1 MTAMNSN
8 RDQPH
13 RYARRPRFAVKSAI
27 KTASALL
34 VLSALTVE
42 SAAFTTGPAV
52 VKSPLDTREY
62 RVLRLD
68 NGLKVLLVSDPGAD
82 KAAASLDLNIGSGS
96 DPRGWNG
103 LAHFLEHMLFLG
115 TEKYPQAGEYQ
126 KYIGDHGGTTN
137 AFTSFSHTNY
147 HFEVGAAHL
156 VTALDRFAQFF
167 IAPTFDATFVERER
181 AVVHSEYQA
190 RRKDE
195 FRRLWSV
202 RRRALNPAH
211 PGSRF
216 TTGSAHTLRDRDGI
230 SVRDQLIEFYN
241 RHYSANLMTLA
252 VVGREPLIQLEHW
265 VTRLFAAVPDR
276 RAAVERF
283 EMPYIAPQRLPARI
297 DGRPQQ
303 ERMRVSFA
311 FPVASTEAHY
321 RSKPLA
327 YVAGLVGH
335 EGHGSLLAHLKARG
349 WARGL
354 SAGAGYMDAV
364 QGTFEVSME
373 LTSAGLR
380 HIDEIGALLF
390 RYIALI
396 ATEGVERWRYEEA
409 QKLAEIDFRFA
420 EDYSPVARARSLA
433 GRLHRYA
440 GEDVLRGPYMLEQ
453 YRPGLIRDVLADLR
467 PDNVLVQ
474 VMSRD
479 AETHATTPFYGVDY
493 AFQSLPEATIER
505 WRNAAKAPAGELALP
520 PPNPF
525 IPDRLTPHDLP
536 AEPHTIVV
544 PRRLG
549 APGGVDA
556 WYNGDPDFGTP
567 RAAFLISVE
576 SPLANDSARN
586 LVLTSLLVRMVQR
599 RLDAISYPAYLAGLN
614 YRLYRHRRGFSI
626 HLIGYEDK
634 QPVLLAAVLE
644 ALFERRFDADELALI
659 AAELKRNWNNSAL
672 EPPSAQGAREIH
684 RLLLSPDWS
693 EAERL
698 EVIDAI
704 SVADLEA
711 HAARLLEKVA
721 VATLS
726 HGDVT
731 RARALEMNELVGEAF
746 SGLILRQGGE
756 APTRVRRLP
765 DDRAYLRSLD
775 VDHDDSSLLMYFQGF
790 EKSDAE
796 RARMRLLVQLIQ
808 APFFFDLRTT
818 HRVGYLVYAS
828 PWEILDVPALLFSVQ
843 SPSHTPVEI
852 ELLIRAFL
860 EQFQRTLEDMDEG
873 DFEQIKAGLIERLR
887 ARDQQLSERSF
898 RFWGEIARR
907 KFDFASRWR
916 LIQQLYDL
924 SQDDMR
930 AYFQRVIETHPRQ
943 LLVQSPGRRPQAAG
957 QGLGGGAYTRTG
969 DAVEFRQS
977 ARRFFPPY

>member
-1 MTAMNSN
+1 MNFN
-8 RDQPH
+8 RDRPP
-13 RYARRPRFAVKSAI
+13 RDARRPRFALKSAI

-34 VLSALTVE
+34 VLSALTVQ
-42 SAAFTTGPAV
+42 SAAAFTTGPAV
-52 VKSPLDTREY
+52 AKSPLDTREY
-62 RVLRLD
+62 RLLRLD
-68 NGLKVLLVSDPGAD
+68 NGLKVLLVSDPDAD

-147 HFEVGAAHL
+147 HFEVSAAHL

-190 RRKDE
+190 RLKDE

-216 TTGSAHTLRDRDGI
+216 TTGSAHTLRDRDGV
-230 SVRDQLIEFYN
+230 SVRDQLIAFYN

-252 VVGREPLIQLEHW
+252 VIGKEPLIQLEHW
-265 VTRLFAAVPDR
+265 VTRLFSAIPNR
-276 RAAVERF
+276 RATAERF
-283 EMPYIAPQRLPARI
+283 EMPYIAPQRLPARL
-297 DGRPQQ
+297 DGRAQQ
-303 ERMRVSFA
+303 EHMRVSFA
-311 FPVASTEAHY
+311 FPVASTRAHY

-327 YVAGLVGH
+327 YVAGLVGD
-335 EGHGSLLAHLKARG
+335 EGRGSLLAHLKARG

-364 QGTFEVSME
+364 QGIFEVSIE
-373 LTSAGLR
+373 LTGAGLR

-390 RYIALI
+390 RYIALV
-396 ATEGVERWRYEEA
+396 ATDGVENWRHQEA
-409 QKLAEIDFRFA
+409 RKLAEIGFRFA

-440 GEDVLRGPYMLEQ
+440 GEDVLRGPYRLEQ
-453 YRPGLIRDVLADLR
+453 YRPDLIRDLLADLR

-474 VMSRD
+474 VTSKD
-479 AETHATTPFYGVDY
+479 ARTHAATPFYDVDY
-493 AFQSLPEATIER
+493 ALEPLPEATLER
-505 WRNAAKAPAGELALP
+505 WRNAAKAPADALALP

-525 IPDRLTPHDLP
+525 IPERLTPHNLP

-549 APGGVDA
+549 VPGGVDA

-586 LVLTSLLVRMVQR
+586 LVLTSLLVKMVQR
-599 RLDAISYPAYLAGLN
+599 RLDAISYPAHLAGLN
-614 YRLYRHRRGFSI
+614 YNLYRHRRGFSI
-626 HLIGYEDK
+626 HLTGYEDK
-634 QPVLLAAVLE
+634 QPVLLAVVLE
-644 ALFERRFDADELALI
+644 ALFERRFDADELTLTV
-659 AAELKRNWNNSAL
+659 AELKRKWNNSAL
-672 EPPSAQGAREIH
+672 EAPSAQGAREIH

-693 EAERL
+693 EVERL
-698 EVIDAI
+698 AVIDAI
-704 SVADLEA
+704 SVADLQA
-711 HAARLLEKVA
+711 HAADLLEKVA
-721 VATLS
+721 VTTLS

-731 RARALEMNELVGEAF
+731 RARALEMNQLVGEAF
-746 SGLILRQGGE
+746 SGLILRQGGQ
-756 APTRVRRLP
+756 APPRVRRLP
-765 DDRAYLRSLD
+765 DERIYLRSLD
-775 VDHDDSSLLMYFQGF
+775 VDHDDSSLLMYFQGHN
-790 EKSDAE
+790 KSDAE
-796 RARMRLLVQLIQ
+796 RARMHLLARLIQ

-818 HRVGYLVYAS
+818 HRVGYIVHAS
-828 PWEILDVPALLFSVQ
+828 PWEILDVPGLLFSVQ
-843 SPSHTPVEI
+843 SPSHTPVQI
-852 ELLIRAFL
+852 ERLVRAFL
-860 EQFQRTLEDMDEG
+860 EQFQRILEDLDEG
-873 DFEQIKAGLIERLR
+873 DFEQVKAGLMERLR

-916 LIQQLYDL
+916 LIQQLYDI
-924 SQDDMR
+924 SRDDMR
-930 AYFQRVIETHPRQ
+930 AYFQRVIQTHPRQ

-969 DAVEFRQS
+969 DPVEFRQS
-977 ARRFFPPY
+977 ARHFFPPY